1 MSQPQNQVQNQQVS
15 LTTTAVAIDPVA
27 VVYNVFSSDIE
38 RFVEKYLEK
47 KSIAGVVGVRSR
59 VVRDGNQRPE
69 VELFA
74 FFEMNS
80 PEILTGMKDIAPHLR
95 DMVETGGFRGT
106 DTLNRALRPIVSN
119 DVKFIPKSSQRV
131 VYVKLNEFR
140 VLGMMLAA
148 DPRFHN
154 IAITDVR
161 SIKKKQSMW
170 TVFKSNRFVDREDTG
185 GDRLLNILEN
195 DRD

>member
-1 MSQPQNQVQNQQVS
+1 MSQAQTQNQQVT
-15 LTTTAVAIDPVA
+15 LTTTTVAIDPVA
-27 VVYNVFSSDIE
+27 VVYNVFSTDVE
-38 RFVEKYLEK
+38 RFVEKYLAGK
-47 KSIAGVVGVRSR
+47 NIQGVVGVRSR
-59 VVRDGNQRPE
+59 VLRDGNQRPE

-95 DMVETGGFRGT
+95 DMVETGGFRAT
-106 DTLNRALRPIVSN
+106 DTLARALRPIVN
-119 DVKFIPKSSQRV
+119 KEVKFIPKTSQRV
-131 VYVKLNEFR
+131 VYVKLDEFR
-140 VLGMMLAA
+140 ALGMMLAA

-154 IAITDVR
+154 IAITDVK
-161 SIKKKQSMW
+161 SIKKKQSAW

-195 DRD
+195 ERD